1 MGCEGIAKSY
11 VFRGTKDF
19 SAKQVQDML
28 GIGKSVGGAP
38 GQPGMPGQPGAPP
51 GQMQPG
57 QMGPMGAPRGPGQ
70 QAIPTSRFLQPVQ
83 KCDMYLTDLLG
94 ELQRD
99 PWPVSQGKRPLRS
112 TGAALSIAVGLLEG
126 AFPNTGARVML
137 FAGGACSQ
145 GPGSVVNDDL
155 KQPIRSHHDIDKDN
169 AKFMKK
175 ATKHYEALATRA
187 CNNGHAIDIYA
198 CALDQT
204 GLLEMKSCPNNTG
217 GHLVMGDSF
226 SSSLFKQTFQRVFA
240 KDARNEYKM
249 AFNALMEVK
258 TSRELKVCGTIGPCV
273 SMNVKGPN
281 VSETE
286 LGLGGTCQWKFC
298 TLGTNTTPAIFFEV
312 VNQVKNISKYFFFF
326 HRFNFGTNILTLSSL

>member
-1 MGCEGIAKSY
+1 MHSLCAYTVNGNLHILIS
-11 VFRGTKDF
+11 
-19 SAKQVQDML
+19 SQVH
-28 GIGKSVGGAP
+28 
-38 GQPGMPGQPGAPP
+38 
-51 GQMQPG
+51 
-57 QMGPMGAPRGPGQ
+57 
-70 QAIPTSRFLQPVQ
+70 

-112 TGAALSIAVGLLEG
+112 TGSALSIAVGLLECT
-126 AFPNTGARVML
+126 FPNTGARVML

-145 GPGSVVNDDL
+145 GPGMVLNDDL

-175 ATKHYEALATRA
+175 ATKHYEALANRA
-187 CNNGHAIDIYA
+187 CTNGHAIDIYA

-204 GLLEMKSCPNNTG
+204 GLLEMKSCCNTTG

-226 SSSLFKQTFQRVFA
+226 GSSLFKQTFQRVFA

-258 TSRELKVCGTIGPCV
+258 TSRELKVCGTIGPCI

-286 LGLGGTCQWKFC
+286 LGIGGTSQWKFC
-298 TLGTNTTPAIFFEV
+298 ALGTNTTPAVFFEV
-312 VNQVKNISKYFFFF
+312 VNQVMMLYLFLFF
-326 HRFNFGTNILTLSSL
+326 SES